1 MREMFQGRFK
11 KLYIVLF
18 MLLFLT
24 GCSSEEILSEVPQ
37 TIVLPEAQID
47 SLPGQE
53 AEETTAENDHT
64 ESCSLLEEGGSR
76 FAYESLDAQEQIWY
90 EEIEQALG
98 EMTDTVKLSTEPIGQ
113 GLDEQDIDRIFQCVL
128 IDHPEIFYT
137 TGYTYT
143 KYSRGD
149 RTVGI
154 DFAGTY
160 SLPREEAVNKAE
172 EIRGRASEWLSDIP
186 SDASEYDKVKAVYEK
201 IIFSTNY
208 DLDASDNQNIASV
221 FLGNSSVCQGYAKAT
236 QYLLNHLGVMCT
248 LVQGTVDTG
257 EAHAWNLVRVD
268 GDYYYVDTTWGDAS
282 YRMEDGS
289 GQEELPE
296 INYDYLCVTT
306 QELLR
311 THRIESVVDMPECT
325 ATQANYYVREGV
337 YFTSYDAEQMQSI
350 FDRAWES
357 GRTEITLKCADEE
370 CYREICRV
378 LIDEQEIFSYM
389 PENSSTIAYAQNGK
403 QLSLTFWVTNE

>member
-1 MREMFQGRFK
+1 MREMFQGRIK

-37 TIVLPEAQID
+37 TIVLPVEEID
-47 SLPGQE
+47 SLPGQV
-53 AEETTAENDHT
+53 AEETTAESDNT

-90 EEIEQALG
+90 GEIEQALG

-201 IIFSTNY
+201 IIFSTDY
-208 DLDASDNQNIASV
+208 DLNASDNQNIASV

-311 THRIESVVDMPECT
+311 THRIESVVAMPECT

>member
-11 KLYIVLF
+11 KLYIALF

-37 TIVLPEAQID
+37 TIVLPVEEID
-47 SLPGQE
+47 NLPGQV
-53 AEETTAENDHT
+53 AEETTAESDNT

-90 EEIEQALG
+90 GEIEQALG

-172 EIRGRASEWLSDIP
+172 EIRERASEWLSDIP

-201 IIFSTNY
+201 IIFSTDY
-208 DLDASDNQNIASV
+208 DLNASDNQNIASV

-311 THRIESVVDMPECT
+311 THRIESVVAMPECT

>member
-11 KLYIVLF
+11 KLYIALF

-37 TIVLPEAQID
+37 TIVLPVEEID

-53 AEETTAENDHT
+53 AEETTAESDNT

-90 EEIEQALG
+90 GEIEQALG

-172 EIRGRASEWLSDIP
+172 EIRGRALEWLSDIP

-201 IIFSTNY
+201 IIFSTDY
-208 DLDASDNQNIASV
+208 DLNASDNQNIASV

-311 THRIESVVDMPECT
+311 THCIESVVAMPECT

-357 GRTEITLKCADEE
+357 GRMEITLKCADEE